1 MYNELLLH
9 PRCNVRNKRFKGA
22 LSLLGSLAYVSSQC
36 SMVSV
41 MLGSMNVYL
50 TSTRMV
56 RIYLLIKDDAYVEL
70 KKWVKI
76 YQVKKKKQNIL
87 GERARCWNE
96 QEMSDRKQLITN
108 KFMMMKVEDIYSLQ
122 QSYFYFVEISFRSQV
137 MYPIF
142 THL

>member
-1 MYNELLLH
+1 
-9 PRCNVRNKRFKGA
+9 
-22 LSLLGSLAYVSSQC
+22 
-36 SMVSV
+36 
-41 MLGSMNVYL
+41 
-50 TSTRMV
+50 MV